1 MSKERV
7 LDAESV
13 KTMYTLYSTFVVPDL
28 GRRHTAMLKQ
38 HSLFRYDQPLKART
52 IGSIILARR
61 RTWVGQDGKRR
72 PRNSGY
78 VHITFELRGLKPKAD
93 AAATGFGSGVDFQ
106 LTFRAHCGL
115 LTTTPSL
122 QSNVCIEEVYNCV

>member
-13 KTMYTLYSTFVVPDL
+13 RTMYTLYSTFVVPDL
-28 GRRHTAMLKQ
+28 GRQHTAMLKQ

-61 RTWVGQDGKRR
+61 RTWVGQKTATDGQGTVVMYI
-72 PRNSGY
+72 S
-78 VHITFELRGLKPKAD
+78 HSSF
-93 AAATGFGSGVDFQ
+93 VD
-106 LTFRAHCGL
+106 
-115 LTTTPSL
+115 
-122 QSNVCIEEVYNCV
+122 